1 MPPFVSLPVV
11 PLAESSLSVVLG
23 SRRLTLVP
31 LDELRT
37 HPEVIS
43 LVLEASFDAEICAKN
58 YVPPC
63 MDLAQA
69 RAYCAESDAVIFCL
83 DGKPVGATVVRH
95 HAQPGEGVEVPPG
108 CVELD
113 EWLLPAYRGQGL
125 MGRRIGWPLIV
136 SWLARRFEH
145 VVSVTWED
153 NHAAINLLRS
163 RGYRFI
169 GRSFWSGEGYPH
181 TGYCEV
187 YLYELAPHRTG
198 SDRGARTP

>member
-1 MPPFVSLPVV
+1 MRPSMSPPVV
-11 PLAESSLSVVLG
+11 QMAESSLSVALG

-43 LVLEASFDAEICAKN
+43 LVIAASFDPEIPAKN

-63 MDLAQA
+63 MDEAQA
-69 RAYCAESDAVIFCL
+69 RAYCAASDAVIFWL
-83 DGKPVGATVVRH
+83 DDKPVGATVVRH
-95 HAQPGEGVEVPPG
+95 APQPGQGVEVPAG

-125 MGRRIGWPLIV
+125 MGRIGWPLIA

-145 VVSVTWED
+145 VLSVTWED
-153 NHAAINLLRS
+153 NYAAINLLRS
-163 RGYRFI
+163 RGYRLL
-169 GRSFWSGEGYPH
+169 GRSFWSGEGYDRA
-181 TGYCEV
+181 GYCEV
-187 YLYELAPHRTG
+187 YLYELAPHRTI
-198 SDRGARTP
+198 SPAD